1 MAVTYSST
9 YTGPAKFHGD
19 TTDTD
24 HPHYPEELR
33 LAANIATDVQ
43 TALTAGFGA
52 NAGTLATTEANV
64 TAVTADVTTLST
76 SYVMRIPLKLTAN
89 STWATYT
96 AVPTACTVTA
106 IKVITPTQWASA
118 GGGVTLTVKK
128 TNSAGNTM
136 LTAATYDLETPSADT
151 LTSLTLT
158 ATSADL
164 GLAANGTVYIAVIS
178 DNADATGPADGAG
191 CLLINYTP
199 TI

>member
-1 MAVTYSST
+1 MAVTISYTPRNFRGST
-9 YTGPAKFHGD
+9 S
-19 TTDTD
+19 DTD
-24 HPHYPEELR
+24 HPNYPEELR
-33 LAANIATDVQ
+33 IVDAVQ
-43 TALTAGFGA
+43 TALTSGFGN
-52 NAGTLATTEANV
+52 NASTLAAAEA
-64 TAVTADVTTLST
+64 DLTTLST
-76 SYVMRIPLKLTAN
+76 SYVLRIPLKLTAN

-136 LTAATYDLETPSADT
+136 LNAATYNLETPAADT
-151 LTSLTLT
+151 LTTLTLT

-164 GLAANGTVYIAVIS
+164 GIAANGTIYVAVVS
-178 DNADATGPADGAG
+178 DNGDATGPADGAA